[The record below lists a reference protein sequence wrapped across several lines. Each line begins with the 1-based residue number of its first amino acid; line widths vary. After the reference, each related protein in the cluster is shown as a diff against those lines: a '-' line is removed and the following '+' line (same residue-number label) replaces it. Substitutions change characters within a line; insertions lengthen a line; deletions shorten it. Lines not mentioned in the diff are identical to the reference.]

1 MSQELNPV
9 RIYDSHYR
17 GACTSERGEQISCM
31 EWLREYYP
39 DRFSLIFHCPNE
51 TNGNIQHGEMR
62 RRQGVKSG
70 VPDIFDA
77 GGTDT
82 WRSGMFELKRLD
94 KSKTKTS
101 KEQKDFLAN
110 GASAGSFCAI
120 CYGAEEFKKAYLD
133 FLSLSPL
140 QSS

>member
-1 MSQELNPV
+1 MSEELNPV

-31 EWLREYYP
+31 EWLRIYAP
-39 DRFSLIFHCPNE
+39 DRFDLIFHCPNE
-51 TNGNIQHGEMR
+51 TKGNIQHGDMR

-77 GGTDT
+77 RGTRH

-94 KSKTKTS
+94 KSKSAIS
-101 KEQKDFLAN
+101 KQQMDFLAA
-110 GASAGSFCAI
+110 GAESGSFCAI

-140 QSS
+140 QSP